1 MTPRSEFKMETRHD
15 TGRHINWAGIDCGKC
30 GKEDWTQVKNG
41 GWATREFRKRGWKV
55 GNKPGQHRCPD
66 CFGRAIAVHRHI
78 PDNAAIPPHIG
89 VALLE
94 DHVKK
99 NLLDTS
105 SLNHDLSGPGDVPW
119 ASSADLVPP
128 HPPHDPGSVVLIR
141 VKAVRGGQPPKP
153 GVTVFTRRDNA
164 VRSALKFA
172 GGTEGVSF
180 FVYPLADG
188 WTWNHANR
196 MTKAEKDACWE
207 RKSLP
212 LNSHGKPRKRPP
224 NPTHEPKPTP
234 QEVAQI
240 TTAQFA
246 KPKEEVPMTVVS
258 LTQKEPPMPQH
269 HADPA
274 PVISALAPTRD
285 QRGLIHDELTKV
297 YDLVGQRYAGSD
309 SDKTVGERL
318 DLPRAWVSDIRA
330 MFFGDHDRN
339 QQSEKQKLKLDAAI
353 DMAKAAT
360 QHLMNMAAEAEAIE
374 KSLTE
379 ARKLLEG

>member
-1 MTPRSEFKMETRHD
+1 
-15 TGRHINWAGIDCGKC
+15 
-30 GKEDWTQVKNG
+30 
-41 GWATREFRKRGWKV
+41 
-55 GNKPGQHRCPD
+55 
-66 CFGRAIAVHRHI
+66 
-78 PDNAAIPPHIG
+78 
-89 VALLE
+89 
-94 DHVKK
+94 
-99 NLLDTS
+99 
-105 SLNHDLSGPGDVPW
+105 
-119 ASSADLVPP
+119 
-128 HPPHDPGSVVLIR
+128 
-141 VKAVRGGQPPKP
+141 
-153 GVTVFTRRDNA
+153 
-164 VRSALKFA
+164 
-172 GGTEGVSF
+172 
-180 FVYPLADG
+180 
-188 WTWNHANR
+188 
-196 MTKAEKDACWE
+196 
-207 RKSLP
+207 
-212 LNSHGKPRKRPP
+212 
-224 NPTHEPKPTP
+224 
-234 QEVAQI
+234 
-240 TTAQFA
+240 
-246 KPKEEVPMTVVS
+246 
-258 LTQKEPPMPQH
+258 MPQH